1 MNTIAGLVVLVLIS
15 IAIIGFIVDS
25 VKMVKNDARK
35 EERENA
41 RHLASF
47 WADQMYEERL
57 RNTEFQVRQRVVFS
71 NESDIKW

>member
-1 MNTIAGLVVLVLIS
+1 MDIIAGSVVLLLIS

-25 VKMVKNDARK
+25 VKMVQKDARK

-47 WADQMYEERL
+47 WADQMYQARL
-57 RNTEFQVRQRVVFS
+57 RNTDFHVKQRVVFS